1 MTAKHRAPQ
10 PKRRRSTDDIEKRL
24 RRIERNYMREV
35 VKVATHIARHE
46 VTHALS
52 RHALAM
58 HNSAPEKVCCGPGN
72 RPNPII

>member
-46 VTHALS
+46 VERALS
-52 RHALAM
+52 RHIG
-58 HNSAPEKVCCGPGN
+58 APTLNAPTH
-72 RPNPII
+72 RAPTDA